1 VLSGEPGPRRT
12 ITLLNAGAG
21 IYAANA
27 ADSFGEGI
35 AIAADAIDSGKALA
49 TVDNLAELSRSLAR
63 QPAA

>member
-1 VLSGEPGPRRT
+1 MTLSLTDTE
-12 ITLLNAGAG
+12 AG
-21 IYAANA
+21 
-27 ADSFGEGI
+27 